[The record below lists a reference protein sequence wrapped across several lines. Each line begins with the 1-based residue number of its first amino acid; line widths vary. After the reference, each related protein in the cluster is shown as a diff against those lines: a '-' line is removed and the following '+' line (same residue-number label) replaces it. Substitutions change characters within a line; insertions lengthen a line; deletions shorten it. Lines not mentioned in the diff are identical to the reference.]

1 VEAIVT
7 PLFLSIKIAMLAT
20 LFSFIIGVICA
31 WWFSFYKNK
40 MTEFISIL
48 VTIPLILP
56 PTVLG
61 YYLILLLGR
70 NSTLGSWVERITG
83 DPVVFTWKA
92 AVIAAT
98 IAALPLLIRP
108 IQSAFESVDT
118 DIIKASRLDGAGKLQ
133 ELLYIILPLS
143 YKGVL
148 AGVVLGFA
156 RAMGEF
162 GATIMV
168 AGNIPGKTQ
177 TLSIAIYDAV
187 QANRMSDAHLMVI
200 ILSGST
206 FLFLYIIHRWIK

>member
-1 VEAIVT
+1 
-7 PLFLSIKIAMLAT
+7 MLAT
-20 LFSFIIGVICA
+20 LFSFIIGVLCA
-31 WWFSFYKNK
+31 WWFSFYKSK
-40 MTEFISIL
+40 LTEFISIL

-70 NSTLGSWVERITG
+70 NSTLGSWMERITG

-108 IQSAFESVDT
+108 IQSAFESVDIDT
-118 DIIKASRLDGAGKLQ
+118 IKASRLDGAGKLQ